1 VNDVLRRSA
10 AHVLVGDVASPEL
23 DDAAAHHVFRV
34 LRVADGDT
42 VTVTDGAGVW
52 RVCRVVGATVEAV
65 GEVNRVGRPAAPLE
79 LFVAVPK
86 QDRPEWL
93 VQKATELGA
102 DRIVFLH
109 ADRSVVRW
117 ADDRARRHLAKLSR
131 VAEEAAMQSRR
142 VWVPTVEGPVAA
154 QEVLSSGVPVA
165 EPGGRSFEPGDR
177 AVAIGPEGG
186 WSDRELACGGDRIGL
201 ADTILRVETAA
212 VAACAILAL
221 LRRSN

>member
-10 AHVLVGDVASPEL
+10 AHVLVGDVATPEL
-23 DDAAAHHVFRV
+23 DEPAAHHVFRV

-42 VTVTDGAGVW
+42 VTVTDGAGAW
-52 RVCRVVGATVEAV
+52 RPCRVVGTAIEAV
-65 GEVNRVGRPAAPLE
+65 GEVSRVDPDAAALE

-102 DRIVFLH
+102 DRIVFVH
-109 ADRSVVRW
+109 AERSVVRW
-117 ADDRARRHLAKLSR
+117 ADDRARRHLAKLTR

-154 QEVLSSGVPVA
+154 QDVLSSGVAIA
-165 EPGGRSFEPGDR
+165 EPGGRPFEPGDR

-186 WSDRELACGGDRIGL
+186 WSDRELALARDRIGL

-212 VAACAILAL
+212 VAACTMLAL
-221 LRRSN
+221 LRQRG